1 MIVPNDP
8 YLPLSID
15 QQLLDALVNITSQ
28 RELESLA
35 VSFVES
41 ITKLTNAST
50 ASIYLLCGELGHVS
64 AKIVA
69 SNNPYEPAGAYIS
82 SLESRNELR
91 ECIDTQNSISVD
103 LKNAQRTVYPIL
115 EKNNVT
121 GLLVCEHVHKDLI
134 QHDKIIMSLSSIYAN
149 QHSLLNYQQRDGL
162 TGLYNRVAL
171 QNWLSKALKIDSAKD
186 RRADAE
192 IPVGC
197 FAIFDIDYFKRINDS
212 QGHLYG
218 DEVLVIFAEIMRESF
233 RYNDQLFR
241 YGGEE
246 FVAVLSETDLDTA
259 LTVLE
264 RFRTTISQHNFSR
277 LNQVT
282 VTIGVTEIVPRLDA
296 GTLIEHADQALYY
309 GKNHGR
315 NQVNAYEW
323 LKQGHIL
330 QSTSESPH
338 NFKLF

>member
-1 MIVPNDP
+1 MIVTNDP

-15 QQLLDALVNITSQ
+15 QQLLDAIVNITSQ
-28 RELESLA
+28 RDLESLA
-35 VSFVES
+35 ASFVES
-41 ITKLTNAST
+41 IANLTNASV
-50 ASIYLLCGELGHVS
+50 ASVYALGGELGHMS
-64 AKIVA
+64 AKVVA
-69 SNNPYEPAGAYIS
+69 SNNPYEPAGTYIT

-91 ECIDTQNSISVD
+91 ECIDTQKSISVD

-121 GLLVCEHVHKDLI
+121 GLLACEHLQKNLI
-134 QHDKIIMSLSSIYAN
+134 QHDEIIMSLSAIYAN
-149 QHSLLNYQQRDGL
+149 QHSLLNHQQRDGL

-171 QNWLSKALKIDSAKD
+171 QNWLSKSLNSDATQD

-192 IPVGC
+192 IPLGC

-218 DEVLVIFAEIMRESF
+218 DEVLIIFADIMRESF
-233 RYNDQLFR
+233 RFNDQLFR

-246 FVAVLSETDLDTA
+246 FVAVLAETDLDTA
-259 LTVLE
+259 LAVLE
-264 RFRTTISQHNFSR
+264 RFRTTISQHNFAQ

-282 VTIGVTEIVPRLDA
+282 VTIGITEIMPKLEA
-296 GTLIEHADQALYY
+296 GKLIARADQALYY

-323 LKQGHIL
+323 LKQGNIL
-330 QSTSESPH
+330 PSIDDSPH